1 MRIETRAGQ
10 GPDGLVVVLL
20 HGFMGLPEDLAPFA
34 KSMGIGGR
42 FVFPAGIVDLAGR
55 GLRGRAWWPIDVD
68 ARSAATG
75 PRDLS
80 AFVPAGLDEA
90 RAHLEALLDDI
101 CATGPFGTLVI
112 GGFSQGA
119 MLACDL
125 ALRSSRRIDG
135 LVMFSGARIAETLW
149 RPRYLT
155 RRGLRTFVSHGRADD
170 DLAFSVAESFQSELS
185 EAGWAVTWVPFDGGH
200 GIPMIVWRSFKRW
213 LTA

>member
-1 MRIETRAGQ
+1 MLIETRAGQ
-10 GPDGLVVVLL
+10 GPGGLVVVLL

-34 KSMGIGGR
+34 RSIGLAAR
-42 FVFPAGIVDLAGR
+42 FVFPAGLVDLGER

-68 ARSAATG
+68 ARSAVAR

-80 AFVPAGLDEA
+80 AFVPGGLDEA
-90 RAHLEALLDDI
+90 RAHLDALLEEV
-101 CATGPFGTLVI
+101 CASGSVDRLIV

-149 RPRYLT
+149 RPRYSE
-155 RRGLRTFVSHGRADD
+155 RRGLRAFISHGRGDD
-170 DLAFSVAESFQSELS
+170 DLSFSVAESFQRELA

-213 LTA
+213 LTP